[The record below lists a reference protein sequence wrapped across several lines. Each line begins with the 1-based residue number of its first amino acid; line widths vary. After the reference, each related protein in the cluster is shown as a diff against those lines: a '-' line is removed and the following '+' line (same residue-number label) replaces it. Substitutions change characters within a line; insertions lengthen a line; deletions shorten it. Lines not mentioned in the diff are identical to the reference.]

1 MRMIHKTCF
10 YTGIKYKFY
19 TSFNVQRRETKLF
32 LKKTN
37 TQNTYHIVGNYE
49 FVLLL
54 SCFFSFSRF
63 EHYVLIFQR
72 SSPPL

>member
-1 MRMIHKTCF
+1 MIHKTCF

-37 TQNTYHIVGNYE
+37 TQNTYHIYICVVTTNSYYCYLAS
-49 FVLLL
+49 FL
-54 SCFFSFSRF
+54 SPDLNTT
-63 EHYVLIFQR
+63 Y
-72 SSPPL
+72 